1 MFRLQKSQNIERQIQ
16 ANLFEVC
23 FEIVRSIST
32 KSLFTAVVEKNLKR
46 IGFKS
51 FNIP

>member
-1 MFRLQKSQNIERQIQ
+1 MSTALSSR
-16 ANLFEVC
+16 LFEVC
-23 FEIVRSIST
+23 LEIVRSIST
-32 KSLFTAVVEKNLKR
+32 KSRFTAVVEKNLKR